1 MDKLKKLKPER
12 VFYYFE
18 KLSSIPRGSGN
29 MKKIADFCEDF
40 AKEHNLKC
48 HRDSADNVIIFKEG
62 TDGYE
67 ESEPVILQGHLDMVC
82 QKTEDSDINFETDTL
97 DLYIDGDF
105 VKAHNT
111 TLGAD
116 NGIAVAV
123 ILAILEA
130 DEYSHP
136 PIEAVF
142 TVDEEVGMLGAMAL
156 DMSLL
161 NAKKMIN
168 LDSEEEG
175 IVTVSCAGGGD
186 FNVTC
191 PVKRN
196 KAQGVYAK
204 LLLKGL
210 KGGHSGMEINSGRVN
225 ADILMGRVLDELKRQ
240 CNFDIISL
248 TGGDKANAIPNR
260 AEAEL
265 CVYDVGSFK
274 AAADNVFDTIKAE
287 ISHRESDFAPE
298 VVFGESGE
306 FEVYDSETSEK
317 LVTALL
323 CVPGGVMDMSAEID
337 GLVETSLNLG
347 ILKDMGDSVYMGL
360 SLRSNKKTA
369 MEYLKRR
376 LDALFKTLGCK
387 TEVSG
392 VYPPWEYKENSVLQ
406 NLYCDVYKKLFNK
419 EPQVAAIH
427 AGLECGVFSSG
438 IEGMECI
445 SIGPEMFDV
454 HTVSERLSIAS
465 TERFF
470 DLITEILK
478 NLK

>member
-1 MDKLKKLKPER
+1 MDKLKNLKPER

-18 KLSSIPRGSGN
+18 KLSGIPRGSGN

-40 AKEHNLKC
+40 AKEHNLKY

-62 TDGYE
+62 TQGYE
-67 ESEPVILQGHLDMVC
+67 ESEAVILQGHLDMVC
-82 QKTEDSDINFETDTL
+82 QNTEDSNINFETDTL

-105 VKAHNT
+105 VKAHST

-123 ILAILEA
+123 ILAILES
-130 DEYSHP
+130 DKYPHP

-156 DMSLL
+156 DMTVLS
-161 NAKKMIN
+161 AKKMIN

-240 CNFDIISL
+240 CDFEIISL
-248 TGGDKANAIPNR
+248 KGGDKANAIPNR
-260 AEAEL
+260 SEAEL
-265 CVYDVGSFK
+265 CVCDRESFK
-274 AAADNVFDTIKAE
+274 AAADKVFETIKKE
-287 ISHRESDFAPE
+287 ISHREGNFAPD
-298 VVFGESGE
+298 VTFGENGE
-306 FEVYDSETSEK
+306 FDVYDSHTAEK

-323 CVPGGVMDMSAEID
+323 CVPSGVMDMSAEID

-376 LDALFKTLGCK
+376 LEALFKTLGCK

-392 VYPPWEYKENSVLQ
+392 VYPPWEYKENSALQ

-454 HTVSERLSIAS
+454 HTVSERLSITS

-478 NLK
+478 DLK